1 MIHVL
6 TYSIHIHIHRMAFR
20 WKQRLSYHDAI
31 EIQRVCKN
39 AIQLWGYETITSK
52 EDYVSKTSLNSVLI

>member
-1 MIHVL
+1 MYL
-6 TYSIHIHIHRMAFR
+6 YRMAFR

-39 AIQLWGYETITSK
+39 AILLWGYETITSK
-52 EDYVSKTSLNSVLI
+52 KDYVLKTSLNSVLIK